1 MLKLNIMNAL
11 KYQVLLILCLVLS
24 IDMNG
29 QFFDNLAK
37 RATKK
42 AEKETQKRSERRV
55 DKGIDKVFDAVED
68 EADAAIDGD
77 KKKSNRRSSDKKVI
91 PNADNGD
98 SEGSDN
104 PDLVE
109 EAVAP
114 DQNEVTPHPQEEE
127 SVLSWSKYDF
137 VPGAEIIFEDSQQ
150 DEQNGEFP
158 SKWELVEGTVENANF
173 DGSNVIYF
181 LETGN
186 FPNGISPL
194 LKVPSVDYLP
204 EEFTVEFDAYFEKGK
219 YSNYY
224 LFFYDANNKKQKK
237 IKDGF
242 VTFYVNSAKYGYS
255 GTAKSLDNVPF
266 SNCDKKSSHW
276 RHFAISFNK
285 RALKVY
291 LDDTRLLNIPNI
303 KDNYTGITLSVN
315 HARQADKQFI
325 KNIRIAKGAVPLYDK
340 VLTDGKFVTTGIKFD
355 VNKATIKSES
365 AGTLNYVLEMM
376 KSHPDLKFC
385 VEGHTDSDGEEA
397 SNQRLS
403 EMRAKSV
410 RDELIKLGI
419 TPERLTSKGWGESK
433 PIADNLTPEGK
444 AQNRRVEF
452 VKM

>member
-1 MLKLNIMNAL
+1 MLKLNIMIAL
-11 KYQVLLILCLVLS
+11 RYQIFLIFFLAFS
-24 IDMNG
+24 MEMDG

-37 RATKK
+37 RAKK
-42 AEKETQKRSERRV
+42 KVERETEKRSERRV
-55 DKGIDKVFDAVED
+55 DRGVDKVFDAVE
-68 EADAAIDGD
+68 EGADAAIDGD
-77 KKKSNRRSSDKKVI
+77 KKKSKQKSSNRVKTPD
-91 PNADNGD
+91 ADNNG
-98 SEGSDN
+98 SEGIDNSDLESPN
-104 PDLVE
+104 DDFKQDE
-109 EAVAP
+109 SISS
-114 DQNEVTPHPQEEE
+114 PQEEP
-127 SVLSWSKYDF
+127 SVLSWAKYDF
-137 VPGAEIIFEDSQQ
+137 VPGVEIIFEDNQQ
-150 DEQNGEFP
+150 NEQNGEFP
-158 SKWELVEGTVENANF
+158 SKWDLVKGTVENANF
-173 DGSNVIYF
+173 NGENVIYF

-194 LKVPSVDYLP
+194 IKDPSVDYLP

-224 LFFYDANNKKQKK
+224 LFFYDANDKKQKK

-242 VTFYVNSAKYGYS
+242 VTFYVNGAKFGYS
-255 GTAKSLDNVPF
+255 ETAKSLDNVQF
-266 SNCDKKSSHW
+266 SNIDKKNSHW
-276 RHFAISFNK
+276 RHFSISFNK

-315 HARQADKQFI
+315 HARQADKQFV

-385 VEGHTDSDGEEA
+385 VEGHTDSDGDDA

-410 RDELIKLGI
+410 REELIKLGI

-433 PIADNLTPEGK
+433 PVADNLTPEGK